1 MKKILTIL
9 RNQPTD
15 SFDLQIINTLRDE
28 AKRERLNDSQ
38 KIDFKIESIN
48 QERPNVFQE
57 SKTRRKASQLKLI
70 YAFGFTCL
78 IITLL
83 ALIPQSKLRLLI
95 PGEKEKLNMQ
105 LQVWNEIGELQEE
118 IEASIIQHNEK
129 LKIYN
134 LENLEIEWQDHLPG
148 YEALISIAEIKN
160 ELLRI
165 SPFENIR
172 VPVNSDL
179 QFLYQKEWDIIKES
193 ILTLG
198 SES

>member
-15 SFDLQIINTLRDE
+15 SSDLKLINTLRDE

-38 KIDFKIESIN
+38 KIDFKIESFN
-48 QERPNVFQE
+48 QERPNIFQD
-57 SKTRRKASQLKLI
+57 SKSRRKSPQLKLI

-95 PGEKEKLNMQ
+95 PGEREKLDRQ
-105 LQVWNEIGELQEE
+105 LQVWNEIGELKEE
-118 IEASIIQHNEK
+118 IETSIIQHNEK

>member
-15 SFDLQIINTLRDE
+15 SSDQQLINTLRDE
-28 AKRERLNDSQ
+28 AKRERLYDSQ

-48 QERPNVFQE
+48 QERPKIFQE
-57 SKTRRKASQLKLI
+57 SKSRRNASQLKLI

-78 IITLL
+78 MITLL
-83 ALIPQSKLRLLI
+83 ALIPQSKLRLLL
-95 PGEKEKLNMQ
+95 PGEREKLDMQ
-105 LQVWNEIGELQEE
+105 LQVWNEIGELKEE
-118 IEASIIQHNEK
+118 IETSLLQHNEK

-134 LENLEIEWQDHLPG
+134 LENLEIEWQRHLPG

-165 SPFENIR
+165 SAFENIR

-179 QFLYQKEWDIIKES
+179 QFLYQTEWDIIKES

-198 SES
+198 PES

>member
-9 RNQPTD
+9 RNQPTN
-15 SFDLQIINTLRDE
+15 SSDLKLIDTLRDE

-48 QERPNVFQE
+48 QERPNIFQE
-57 SKTRRKASQLKLI
+57 SKSRTKASQLKLI
-70 YAFGFTCL
+70 YAFGFTSL

-95 PGEKEKLNMQ
+95 PGEREKLQMQ
-105 LQVWNEIGELQEE
+105 LQALSQLGELQEE
-118 IEASIIQHNEK
+118 IETSIIQKNEK

-134 LENLEIEWQDHLPG
+134 LENFEIDWQDHLPG
-148 YEALISIAEIKN
+148 YEALKSIAAIKN

>member
-15 SFDLQIINTLRDE
+15 SSDLKLINTLRDE

-57 SKTRRKASQLKLI
+57 SKSRRKAPQLKLI

-78 IITLL
+78 IITLM

-95 PGEKEKLNMQ
+95 PGEREKLDRQ
-105 LQVWNEIGELQEE
+105 LQVWNEIGELKEE
-118 IEASIIQHNEK
+118 IETSLLQHNEK

-134 LENLEIEWQDHLPG
+134 LENLEIGWQDHLPG

>member
-15 SFDLQIINTLRDE
+15 SSDQQLINTLRDE

-38 KIDFKIESIN
+38 KIDFKIESFN
-48 QERPNVFQE
+48 QERPNIFQD
-57 SKTRRKASQLKLI
+57 SKSRRKSPQLKLI

-83 ALIPQSKLRLLI
+83 GLIPQSKLRLLI
-95 PGEKEKLNMQ
+95 PGEREKLDRQ
-105 LQVWNEIGELQEE
+105 LQVWNEIGELKEE
-118 IEASIIQHNEK
+118 IETSIIQHNEK
-129 LKIYN
+129 FKIYN
-134 LENLEIEWQDHLPG
+134 LENLEIGWQDHLPG
-148 YEALISIAEIKN
+148 YQALISIAEIKN

>member
-15 SFDLQIINTLRDE
+15 SSDQKLIYTLRDE

-48 QERPNVFQE
+48 QERPNIFQD
-57 SKTRRKASQLKLI
+57 SKSQAKASQLKLI

-78 IITLL
+78 IITLM
-83 ALIPQSKLRLLI
+83 ALIPQSKLRLLL
-95 PGEKEKLNMQ
+95 PGEREKLDMQ
-105 LQVWNEIGELQEE
+105 LQVWNEIGELKEE
-118 IEASIIQHNEK
+118 IETSLLQHKEK

-134 LENLEIEWQDHLPG
+134 LENLEIGWQDHLPG

-179 QFLYQKEWDIIKES
+179 QFLYQTEWDIIKES

>member
-15 SFDLQIINTLRDE
+15 SSDLKLIDTLRDE

-48 QERPNVFQE
+48 QERPNIFQE
-57 SKTRRKASQLKLI
+57 SKSRRKTSQLKLI

-83 ALIPQSKLRLLI
+83 ALIPQSKFRLLI
-95 PGEKEKLNMQ
+95 PGEREKLDMQ
-105 LQVWNEIGELQEE
+105 LQVWNEIGELKEE
-118 IEASIIQHNEK
+118 IETSLLQHNEK

-134 LENLEIEWQDHLPG
+134 LENLEIGWQGHLPG

-165 SPFENIR
+165 SAFENIR

-179 QFLYQKEWDIIKES
+179 QLLYQKEWDIIKES

>member
-15 SFDLQIINTLRDE
+15 SSDQQLINTLRDE

-48 QERPNVFQE
+48 QERPNIFQE
-57 SKTRRKASQLKLI
+57 SKSRTKASQLKLI

-83 ALIPQSKLRLLI
+83 ALIPQSKLRLLL
-95 PGEKEKLNMQ
+95 PGEREKLDMQ

-148 YEALISIAEIKN
+148 YEALISITEIKN

-179 QFLYQKEWDIIKES
+179 QFLYQKEWDIIKEN

>member
-9 RNQPTD
+9 RNQPAN
-15 SFDLQIINTLRDE
+15 SSDLKLIDTLRDE

-48 QERPNVFQE
+48 QERPNIFQE
-57 SKTRRKASQLKLI
+57 TKSRSKASQLKLI
-70 YAFGFTCL
+70 YAFGFTSL

-95 PGEKEKLNMQ
+95 PGEREKLEMQ

-118 IEASIIQHNEK
+118 IETSIIQLNEK
-129 LKIYN
+129 LRIYN

-179 QFLYQKEWDIIKES
+179 QFLYQKELDIIKES
-193 ILTLG
+193 ILTLD

>member
-15 SFDLQIINTLRDE
+15 SSDLKLINTLRDE

-48 QERPNVFQE
+48 QERPNIFQD
-57 SKTRRKASQLKLI
+57 SKSRTKASQLKLI
-70 YAFGFTCL
+70 YAFGFACL

-83 ALIPQSKLRLLI
+83 ALIPQSKLRLLL
-95 PGEKEKLNMQ
+95 PGEREKLDMQ
-105 LQVWNEIGELQEE
+105 LQVWNEIGELKEE
-118 IEASIIQHNEK
+118 IETSLLQHNEK

-134 LENLEIEWQDHLPG
+134 LENLEIGWQDHLPG

-198 SES
+198 S

>member
-15 SFDLQIINTLRDE
+15 SSDQQLINTLRDE
-28 AKRERLNDSQ
+28 AKRERLYDSQ

-48 QERPNVFQE
+48 QERPKIFQE
-57 SKTRRKASQLKLI
+57 SKSRRNASQLKLI

-78 IITLL
+78 IITLM
-83 ALIPQSKLRLLI
+83 ALIPQSKLRLLL
-95 PGEKEKLNMQ
+95 PGEREKLDMQ
-105 LQVWNEIGELQEE
+105 LQVWNEIGELQDE
-118 IEASIIQHNEK
+118 IETSLLQHNEK

-160 ELLRI
+160 ELLHI

-172 VPVNSDL
+172 VPVNSVL
-179 QFLYQKEWDIIKES
+179 QFLYQTEWDIIKES

>member
-15 SFDLQIINTLRDE
+15 SSDLKLIDTLRDE

-48 QERPNVFQE
+48 QERPNIFQE
-57 SKTRRKASQLKLI
+57 SKSRRKAYQLKLI

-78 IITLL
+78 MITLL
-83 ALIPQSKLRLLI
+83 ALIPQSKLRLLL
-95 PGEKEKLNMQ
+95 PGEREKLDMQ
-105 LQVWNEIGELQEE
+105 LQVWNEIGELKEE
-118 IEASIIQHNEK
+118 IETSLLQHNEK

-134 LENLEIEWQDHLPG
+134 LENLEIEWQGHLPG

>member
-1 MKKILTIL
+1 M
-9 RNQPTD
+9 
-15 SFDLQIINTLRDE
+15 
-28 AKRERLNDSQ
+28 
-38 KIDFKIESIN
+38 
-48 QERPNVFQE
+48 
-57 SKTRRKASQLKLI
+57 
-70 YAFGFTCL
+70 
-78 IITLL
+78 
-83 ALIPQSKLRLLI
+83 ALIPQSKLRLLL
-95 PGEKEKLNMQ
+95 PGEREKLDMQ
-105 LQVWNEIGELQEE
+105 LQVWNEIGELKEE
-118 IEASIIQHNEK
+118 IETSIIQHNEK
-129 LKIYN
+129 FKIYN

>member
-15 SFDLQIINTLRDE
+15 SSDLKLIDTLRDE

-57 SKTRRKASQLKLI
+57 SKSRRKASQLKLI

-78 IITLL
+78 IITFL
-83 ALIPQSKLRLLI
+83 ALIPQSKLRLLL
-95 PGEKEKLNMQ
+95 PGEREKLDMQ

-118 IEASIIQHNEK
+118 IETSIIQQNQK

-134 LENLEIEWQDHLPG
+134 LENLEIGWQDHLPG

>member
-15 SFDLQIINTLRDE
+15 SSDLKLINTLRDE
-28 AKRERLNDSQ
+28 ARRERLNDSQ

-48 QERPNVFQE
+48 QERPNIFQE
-57 SKTRRKASQLKLI
+57 YKSRRKAYQLKFI

-78 IITLL
+78 MITLL
-83 ALIPQSKLRLLI
+83 ALIPQSKLRLLL
-95 PGEKEKLNMQ
+95 PGEREKLDMQ
-105 LQVWNEIGELQEE
+105 LQVWNEIGELKEE
-118 IEASIIQHNEK
+118 IETSLLQNNEK

-134 LENLEIEWQDHLPG
+134 LENLEIGWQDHLPG
-148 YEALISIAEIKN
+148 YEALISFAKIKN

-165 SPFENIR
+165 SAFENIR
-172 VPVNSDL
+172 APVNSDL

-198 SES
+198 S

>member
-15 SFDLQIINTLRDE
+15 SSDLKLINTLRDE

-48 QERPNVFQE
+48 QERPNILKV

-78 IITLL
+78 IITLM
-83 ALIPQSKLRLLI
+83 ALIPQSKLKLLL
-95 PGEKEKLNMQ
+95 PGEREKLDMQ
-105 LQVWNEIGELQEE
+105 LQVWNEIGELKEE
-118 IEASIIQHNEK
+118 IETSLLQHNEK

-134 LENLEIEWQDHLPG
+134 LENLEIGWQDHLPG

>member
-15 SFDLQIINTLRDE
+15 SSDQQLINTLRDE
-28 AKRERLNDSQ
+28 AKRERLYDSQ

-48 QERPNVFQE
+48 QERPKIFQE
-57 SKTRRKASQLKLI
+57 SKSRRKASQLKLI

-83 ALIPQSKLRLLI
+83 ALIPQSKLRLLL
-95 PGEKEKLNMQ
+95 PGEREKLDMQ

-118 IEASIIQHNEK
+118 IETSLLQHNEK

>member
-15 SFDLQIINTLRDE
+15 SSDLKLINTLRDE

-48 QERPNVFQE
+48 QERPNVFHG
-57 SKTRRKASQLKLI
+57 SKSPRKASQLKLI

-95 PGEKEKLNMQ
+95 PGEREKLDRQ

>member
-1 MKKILTIL
+1 MKKILTIF

-15 SFDLQIINTLRDE
+15 SSDLKLINTLRDE
-28 AKRERLNDSQ
+28 AKRERLNDLQ
-38 KIDFKIESIN
+38 KLDFKIESIN
-48 QERPNVFQE
+48 QERPNIFQE
-57 SKTRRKASQLKLI
+57 TKSRSKASQLKLI
-70 YAFGFTCL
+70 YAFGFTSL

-95 PGEKEKLNMQ
+95 PGEREKLEMQ

-118 IEASIIQHNEK
+118 IETSIIQHNEK
-129 LKIYN
+129 LRIYN

-179 QFLYQKEWDIIKES
+179 QFLYQKELDIIKES
-193 ILTLG
+193 ILTLD

>member
-15 SFDLQIINTLRDE
+15 SSDLKLINTLRDE

-48 QERPNVFQE
+48 QERPNIFQE
-57 SKTRRKASQLKLI
+57 TKSRRKTSQLKLI

-95 PGEKEKLNMQ
+95 PGEREKLQMQ
-105 LQVWNEIGELQEE
+105 LKALSQLGELQEE
-118 IEASIIQHNEK
+118 IETSIIQHNEK

-172 VPVNSDL
+172 APVNSDL

>member
-15 SFDLQIINTLRDE
+15 SSDQKLINKLRDE
-28 AKRERLNDSQ
+28 AIRERLYDSQ
-38 KIDFKIESIN
+38 KIDFKIESFN
-48 QERPNVFQE
+48 QKRPNIFQE
-57 SKTRRKASQLKLI
+57 SKSRTKVSQLKLI

-83 ALIPQSKLRLLI
+83 ALIPQSKIRLLL
-95 PGEKEKLNMQ
+95 PGEREKLEMQ
-105 LQVWNEIGELQEE
+105 LQALSQLGELQDE
-118 IEASIIQHNEK
+118 IETSLLQHNEK
-129 LKIYN
+129 LKINN
-134 LENLEIEWQDHLPG
+134 LENLEIEWQGHLPG

-198 SES
+198 PES

>member
-9 RNQPTD
+9 QNQPTD
-15 SFDLQIINTLRDE
+15 SSDLKLIDTLRDE

-48 QERPNVFQE
+48 QERPNILKV
-57 SKTRRKASQLKLI
+57 SKTRRKDSQLKLI

-78 IITLL
+78 MITLL
-83 ALIPQSKLRLLI
+83 ALIPQSKLRLLL
-95 PGEKEKLNMQ
+95 PGEREKLDMQ
-105 LQVWNEIGELQEE
+105 LQVWNEIGELKEE
-118 IEASIIQHNEK
+118 IETSLLQHNEK

-134 LENLEIEWQDHLPG
+134 LENLEIGWQDHLPG

-198 SES
+198 S

>member
-9 RNQPTD
+9 QNQPND
-15 SFDLQIINTLRDE
+15 SSDLKLIDTLRDE

-48 QERPNVFQE
+48 QERPNVLKE
-57 SKTRRKASQLKLI
+57 SKSWRKASQLKLI

-78 IITLL
+78 MITLL
-83 ALIPQSKLRLLI
+83 ALIPQSKLRLLL
-95 PGEKEKLNMQ
+95 PGEREKLDMQ
-105 LQVWNEIGELQEE
+105 LQVWNEIGELQDE
-118 IEASIIQHNEK
+118 IETSLLQHNEK

-134 LENLEIEWQDHLPG
+134 LENLEIGWQDHLPG

-165 SPFENIR
+165 SPFEDITL
-172 VPVNSDL
+172 PVKSDL
-179 QFLYQKEWDIIKES
+179 QFLYQKEWDIIKET
-193 ILTLG
+193 ILTLS

>member
-15 SFDLQIINTLRDE
+15 SSDQQLINTLRDE

-48 QERPNVFQE
+48 QERPNIFQE
-57 SKTRRKASQLKLI
+57 SKSRRKASQLKLI

-78 IITLL
+78 MITLL
-83 ALIPQSKLRLLI
+83 ALIPQSKLRLLL
-95 PGEKEKLNMQ
+95 PGEREKLDMQ
-105 LQVWNEIGELQEE
+105 LQVWNEIGELKEE
-118 IEASIIQHNEK
+118 IETSLLQHNEK

-179 QFLYQKEWDIIKES
+179 QFLYQTEWDIIKES

>member
-1 MKKILTIL
+1 MKKILTIF

-15 SFDLQIINTLRDE
+15 SSDLKLINTLRDE
-28 AKRERLNDSQ
+28 AKRERLNDLQ
-38 KIDFKIESIN
+38 KLDFKIESIN
-48 QERPNVFQE
+48 QERPNIFQE
-57 SKTRRKASQLKLI
+57 TKSRSKASQLKLI
-70 YAFGFTCL
+70 YAFGSTCL
-78 IITLL
+78 MITLL

-95 PGEKEKLNMQ
+95 PGEREKLEMQ

-118 IEASIIQHNEK
+118 IETSIIQHNEK
-129 LKIYN
+129 LRIYN

-179 QFLYQKEWDIIKES
+179 QFLYQKELDIIKES
-193 ILTLG
+193 ILTLD

>member
-15 SFDLQIINTLRDE
+15 SSDLKLINTLRDE
-28 AKRERLNDSQ
+28 ARRERLNDSQ

-48 QERPNVFQE
+48 QERPNIFQE
-57 SKTRRKASQLKLI
+57 YKSRRKAYQLKFI

-78 IITLL
+78 MITLL
-83 ALIPQSKLRLLI
+83 ALIPQSKLRLLL
-95 PGEKEKLNMQ
+95 PGEREKLDMQ
-105 LQVWNEIGELQEE
+105 LQVWNEIGELKEE
-118 IEASIIQHNEK
+118 IETSLLQNNEK

-134 LENLEIEWQDHLPG
+134 LENLEIGWQDHLPG

-198 SES
+198 S

>member
-15 SFDLQIINTLRDE
+15 SSDLKLINTLRDE

-48 QERPNVFQE
+48 QERSKIFQE
-57 SKTRRKASQLKLI
+57 SKSRRKASRLKLI

-78 IITLL
+78 IITLM
-83 ALIPQSKLRLLI
+83 ALIPQSKLRLLL
-95 PGEKEKLNMQ
+95 PGEREKLDMQ
-105 LQVWNEIGELQEE
+105 LQVWNEIGELQDE
-118 IEASIIQHNEK
+118 IETSILQHNEK

-148 YEALISIAEIKN
+148 YEALISIAKIKN

>member
-15 SFDLQIINTLRDE
+15 SSDLKLINTLRDE
-28 AKRERLNDSQ
+28 ARRERLNDSQ

-48 QERPNVFQE
+48 QERPNIFQE
-57 SKTRRKASQLKLI
+57 YKSRRKAYQLKFI

-78 IITLL
+78 MITLL
-83 ALIPQSKLRLLI
+83 ALIPQSKLRLLL
-95 PGEKEKLNMQ
+95 PGEREKLDMQ
-105 LQVWNEIGELQEE
+105 LQVWNEIGELKEE
-118 IEASIIQHNEK
+118 IETSLLQNNEK

-148 YEALISIAEIKN
+148 YEALISFAKIKN

-165 SPFENIR
+165 SAFENIR
-172 VPVNSDL
+172 APVNSDL

-198 SES
+198 S

>member
-15 SFDLQIINTLRDE
+15 SSDLKLIDTLRDE

-38 KIDFKIESIN
+38 KIESIN
-48 QERPNVFQE
+48 QERPNIFQE
-57 SKTRRKASQLKLI
+57 SKSPRKASQLKLI

-83 ALIPQSKLRLLI
+83 ALIPQSKLRLVI
-95 PGEKEKLNMQ
+95 PGEREKLDRQ

-118 IEASIIQHNEK
+118 IETSIIQHNEK

-134 LENLEIEWQDHLPG
+134 LENLEIEWQGHLPG

>member
-15 SFDLQIINTLRDE
+15 SSDLKLIDTLRDE

-48 QERPNVFQE
+48 QERPNIFQE
-57 SKTRRKASQLKLI
+57 TKSRRKASQLKLI
-70 YAFGFTCL
+70 YVFGFTCL
-78 IITLL
+78 MITLL
-83 ALIPQSKLRLLI
+83 AVIPQSKLRLLL
-95 PGEKEKLNMQ
+95 PGEREKLDMQ
-105 LQVWNEIGELQEE
+105 LQVWNEIGELKEE
-118 IEASIIQHNEK
+118 IETSLLQHNEK

-198 SES
+198 S